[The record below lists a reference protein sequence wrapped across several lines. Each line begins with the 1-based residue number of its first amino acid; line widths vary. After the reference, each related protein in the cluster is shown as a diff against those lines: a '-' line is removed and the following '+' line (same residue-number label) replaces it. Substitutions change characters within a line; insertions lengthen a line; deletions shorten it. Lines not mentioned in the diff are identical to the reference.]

1 MGLLDATKNQF
12 RSVITWDDPQEWEI
26 FRKFTGR
33 NDEIKNASTLVIQ
46 PGQGCIFTYEGKI
59 EGTFSEPGMYNLETD
74 NKPFITTLK
83 KFLNFF
89 ESEHKTGLWFYRT
102 AEIVNIRWGT
112 RIPITYNDPVYSFPV
127 NLRAYGN
134 FSIKIVQAAEFFTR
148 IVAAKSVYYAYDLQE
163 LLLSRISQPIG
174 QYLANA
180 KFSYAE
186 VDSNLEK
193 IAADAAEKTVKE
205 FEEFGFS
212 LLDFR
217 IEGAAFDEETNKRIG
232 GISDVQADVKAA
244 QLAGVPFETLQK
256 MMAMREAAKNE
267 GGQAAHVIT
276 ALNMNQP
283 APQPAA
289 SAPSVK
295 ERLKALK
302 ELFDEGLLDEEEY
315 KLKKQELMKEL

>member
-26 FRKFTGR
+26 FRKFTDR
-33 NDEIKNASTLVIQ
+33 NDELRNASKLIIQ

-59 EGTFSEPGMYNLETD
+59 EGAFSEPGIYNLETD

-205 FEEFGFS
+205 FEEFGFT

-295 ERLKALK
+295 DRLKALK
-302 ELFDEGLLDEEEY
+302 E
-315 KLKKQELMKEL
+315 